1 MGISTNIQL
10 VITLW
15 RQSNMKKR
23 IYYFRKIYLVV
34 FALLINAYLAYRM
47 SFAMKDVIDY
57 ALALEWDL
65 FFQASTT
72 LIILV
77 LIIFPANLLYSYVK
91 NYFIKDAVTKMKTD
105 YIKAVFHKNINEF
118 QKDNNA
124 LYVSALTND
133 FNLIEK
139 DYIEQ
144 IVGFVEG
151 FIQFAT
157 AIFIIVLISP
167 ILLLIGVGVIIINV
181 IISNLASKP
190 IKKHN
195 EERSVLFSDYSGFIK
210 EVLSAFNIIKTNG
223 LEDRVRSN
231 YIEKSTTVQ
240 QKKYV
245 IDKIMSFIFA
255 AQNINFSITFL
266 GLMLLVAYLT
276 IVGTVTF
283 SGVVVITNN
292 IDRLVGPIAH
302 LSEAIPRIISVK
314 AIFKRIDETLLNKN
328 THVETESFDGL
339 KQALTFQNVS
349 FAYDDNVVLKD
360 VNISFEKGKKYLVIG
375 PSGGGK
381 STVLRLLR
389 KYFNPSSG
397 DVYLDHANLKDVKKQ
412 DYFSKIANI
421 EQLVFL
427 FEDSIRNNLTLYKD
441 YTEEEI
447 NVAIEKAGLKDFVES
462 HPEGLDYMIYDN
474 GKNISGG
481 EKSRIAI
488 ARGLLN
494 KADILLLDE
503 AFASLDRVR
512 VKEIEQS
519 LLALT
524 NVTIINVSHVII
536 EENKPLYDHV
546 MTVKNKT
553 ILVS

>member
-1 MGISTNIQL
+1 
-10 VITLW
+10 
-15 RQSNMKKR
+15 MKKR

-77 LIIFPANLLYSYVK
+77 ILIFPANLLYSYVK

-105 YIKAVFHKNINEF
+105 YIQAVFHKNINEF

-167 ILLLIGVGVIIINV
+167 ILLLIGIGVIIINV

-536 EENKPLYDHV
+536 EENKPLYDHI

>member
-1 MGISTNIQL
+1 MVISINIQP

-57 ALALEWDL
+57 ALALEWDS

-105 YIKAVFHKNINEF
+105 YIQAVFHKNINEF

-167 ILLLIGVGVIIINV
+167 ILLLIGIGVIIINV

-292 IDRLVGPIAH
+292 IDRLIGPIAH

-503 AFASLDRVR
+503 AFASLDRAR

-536 EENKPLYDHV
+536 EENKPLYDHI

>member
-1 MGISTNIQL
+1 
-10 VITLW
+10 
-15 RQSNMKKR
+15 MKKR

-57 ALALEWDL
+57 ALALEWDS

-105 YIKAVFHKNINEF
+105 YIQAVFHKNINEF

-167 ILLLIGVGVIIINV
+167 ILLLIGIGVIIINV

-292 IDRLVGPIAH
+292 IDRLIGPIAH

-397 DVYLDHANLKDVKKQ
+397 EVYLDHANLKDVKKQ

-447 NVAIEKAGLKDFVES
+447 NVAIEKAGLKDFVDS

>member
-1 MGISTNIQL
+1 MVISINIQL

-57 ALALEWDL
+57 ALALEWDS

-105 YIKAVFHKNINEF
+105 YIQAVFHKNINEF

-167 ILLLIGVGVIIINV
+167 ILLLIGIGVIIINV

-292 IDRLVGPIAH
+292 IDRLIGPIAH

-447 NVAIEKAGLKDFVES
+447 NVAIEKAGLKDFVDS

-503 AFASLDRVR
+503 AFASLDRAR

-536 EENKPLYDHV
+536 EENKPLYDHI

>member
-1 MGISTNIQL
+1 MVISINIQP

-57 ALALEWDL
+57 ALALEWDS

-105 YIKAVFHKNINEF
+105 YIQAVFHKNINEF

-167 ILLLIGVGVIIINV
+167 ILLLIGIGVIIINV

-292 IDRLVGPIAH
+292 IDRLIGPIAH

-381 STVLRLLR
+381 STLLRLLR

-503 AFASLDRVR
+503 AFASLDRAR

-536 EENKPLYDHV
+536 EENKPLYDHI

>member
-1 MGISTNIQL
+1 MVISINIQQ

-77 LIIFPANLLYSYVK
+77 ILIFPANLLYSYVK

-105 YIKAVFHKNINEF
+105 YIQAVFHKNINEF

-167 ILLLIGVGVIIINV
+167 ILLLIGIGVIIINV

-536 EENKPLYDHV
+536 EENKPLYDHI

>member
-1 MGISTNIQL
+1 
-10 VITLW
+10 
-15 RQSNMKKR
+15 MKKR

-57 ALALEWDL
+57 ALALEWDS

-105 YIKAVFHKNINEF
+105 YIQAVFHKNINEF

-167 ILLLIGVGVIIINV
+167 ILLLIGIGVIIINV

-292 IDRLVGPIAH
+292 IDRLIGPIAH

-447 NVAIEKAGLKDFVES
+447 NVAIEKAGLKDFVDS

-503 AFASLDRVR
+503 AFASLDRAR

-536 EENKPLYDHV
+536 EENKPLYDHI